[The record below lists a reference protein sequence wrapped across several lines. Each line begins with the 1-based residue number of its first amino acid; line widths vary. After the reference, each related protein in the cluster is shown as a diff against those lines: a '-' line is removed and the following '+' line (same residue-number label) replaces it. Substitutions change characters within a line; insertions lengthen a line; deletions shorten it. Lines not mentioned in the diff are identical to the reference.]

1 MGPNKRGFMEHI
13 LFAPFE
19 QIGIHQHFCFLSF
32 SLLQLNLS
40 GSLNLV
46 SSNCVFV
53 IHHETIKKGLTLFKP
68 VYLSESKCWVGMF
81 DF

>member
-19 QIGIHQHFCFLSF
+19 QIGIHQHFCFLCF
-32 SLLQLNLS
+32 SIRQLNLS

-53 IHHETIKKGLTLFKP
+53 IQHERLETIKK
-68 VYLSESKCWVGMF
+68 
-81 DF
+81 D